1 MATAV
6 KKERKLERPPRGGL
20 ATMVEAIRQGIW
32 EEMERDP
39 TVFLI
44 GEDVGTYGGAFK
56 VTEGIIDQFG
66 PERVIDTPISEA
78 AIVGAACGAALMG
91 MRPVAEF
98 QFIDFI
104 SCGFDLLTNYAA
116 KCRYRWGANI
126 PAVFRGPCG
135 SGVRSGPFHSLNP
148 ESFFTNTAGLKIVE
162 PSTSYDAKGLIK
174 AAIRDP
180 DPVLYFEHK
189 KLYRLPRLREEL
201 PEDDYVVEI
210 GKARTRREGRDLSI
224 FTFGAQVLTA
234 LDAAEELEKEGLD
247 VEVIDLRTLAP
258 LDKDAIVASVKKT
271 SRALILHEASLT
283 GGIGGEIAA
292 IISQEAFEWLD
303 APVVRVASL
312 DTPVPYSPPLEDYYL
327 PQVKDVLDAAR
338 KLAAY

>member
-1 MATAV
+1 MSTTL
-6 KKERKLERPPRGGL
+6 KKEHKPERPARGGL
-20 ATMVEAIRQGIW
+20 STMVESIRQGIW

-44 GEDVGTYGGAFK
+44 GEDVGVYGGAFK
-56 VTEGIIDQFG
+56 VTEGIIDHFG
-66 PERVIDTPISEA
+66 KERVVDTPISEA
-78 AIVGAACGAALMG
+78 AIVGAACGAGLMG
-91 MRPVAEF
+91 MKAVAEF

-104 SCGFDLLTNYAA
+104 TAGFDLLTNYAA

-135 SGVRSGPFHSLNP
+135 SGVRSGPFHSLNA
-148 ESFFTNTAGLKIVE
+148 EAFFLNTAGLKIVE
-162 PSTSYDAKGLIK
+162 PSTAYDAKGLIK

-201 PEDDYVVEI
+201 PADDYVVEI
-210 GKARTRREGRDLSI
+210 RKARVSRAGRDLSI
-224 FTFGAQVLTA
+224 ITFGAMVLTA

-258 LDKDAIVASVKKT
+258 LDKPAILASVKKT
-271 SRALILHEASLT
+271 SKAIVLHEAART
-283 GGIGGEIAA
+283 GGSGGEIAG
-292 IISQEAFEWLD
+292 
-303 APVVRVASL
+303 VA
-312 DTPVPYSPPLEDYYL
+312 DGACGE
-327 PQVKDVLDAAR
+327 
-338 KLAAY
+338 

>member
-1 MATAV
+1 MSTAT
-6 KKERKLERPPRGGL
+6 KKEHKSNRPARGGA
-20 ATMVEAIRQGIW
+20 ATFVEAIRQGIW

-39 TVFLI
+39 SVFVI

-56 VTEGIIDQFG
+56 VTEGLLEEFG
-66 PERVIDTPISEA
+66 AGRVIDTPISEA
-78 AIVGAACGAALMG
+78 AIVGAACGAALLG
-91 MRPVAEF
+91 QRPVAEF

-104 SCGFDLLTNYAA
+104 SCGFDMLTNYAA
-116 KCRYRWGANI
+116 KCRYRWGAGL

-135 SGVRSGPFHSLNP
+135 AGVHAGPFHSVNA
-148 ESFFTNTAGLKIVE
+148 ESFFLNTAGLKMVE
-162 PSTSYDAKGLIK
+162 PSTTYDAKGLIK

-180 DPVLYFEHK
+180 DPVIYFEHK

-201 PEDDYVVEI
+201 PEDDYTVEI

-224 FTFGAQVLTA
+224 ITFGAMTLTA

-247 VEVIDLRTLAP
+247 VEVVDLRTLAP
-258 LDKDAIVASVKKT
+258 LDKQAILDSVKKT
-271 SRALILHEASLT
+271 SKVMVLHEASRT

-292 IISQEAFEWLD
+292 TIAEEAFEWLD
-303 APVVRVASL
+303 APVVRVASI
-312 DTPVPYSPPLEDYYL
+312 DTPVPYSPPLEEYYL

>member
-1 MATAV
+1 MSTTL
-6 KKERKLERPPRGGL
+6 KKEHKSNRPARGGT
-20 ATMVEAIRQGIW
+20 ATFVEAIRQGLW

-39 TVFLI
+39 TVFCI
-44 GEDVGTYGGAFK
+44 GEDVGVYGGAFK
-56 VTEGIIDQFG
+56 VTDGLLDEFG
-66 PERVIDTPISEA
+66 EERVIDTPISEA

-91 MRPVAEF
+91 MKPVAEF

-104 SCGFDLLTNYAA
+104 SAGFDMLTNYAA

-126 PAVFRGPCG
+126 AAVFRGPCG
-135 SGVRSGPFHSLNP
+135 SGVHAGPFHSVNA
-148 ESFFTNTAGLKIVE
+148 ESFFLNTAGLKIVE
-162 PSTSYDAKGLIK
+162 PSTAYDAKGLIK

-180 DPVLYFEHK
+180 DPVIYFEHK

-201 PEDDYVVEI
+201 PEDDYIIEI

-224 FTFGAQVLTA
+224 ITFGAQVLNA
-234 LDAAEELEKEGLD
+234 LDAAAELEKEGLD

-258 LDKDAIVASVKKT
+258 LDKAAILASVKKT
-271 SRALILHEASLT
+271 NKVMVLHEASRT

-292 IISQEAFEWLD
+292 IISEEAFEWLD

-312 DTPVPYSPPLEDYYL
+312 DTPVPYSPPLEEYYL

>member
-6 KKERKLERPPRGGL
+6 KKLHKLERPPRGGVV
-20 ATMVEAIRQGIW
+20 TFVEAIRQGLW
-32 EEMERDP
+32 EEMDRDP
-39 TVFLI
+39 TVFVI
-44 GEDVGTYGGAFK
+44 GEDVGVYGGAFK
-56 VTEGIIDQFG
+56 VTDGLLDHFG

-104 SCGFDLLTNYAA
+104 TAGFDLLTNYAA
-116 KCRYRWGANI
+116 KCRYRWGANVA
-126 PAVFRGPCG
+126 AVFRGPCG
-135 SGVRSGPFHSLNP
+135 SGVRSGPFHSLNA
-148 ESFFTNTAGLKIVE
+148 ESFFLNTAGLKIVE
-162 PSTSYDAKGLIK
+162 PSTAYDAKGLIK

-201 PEDDYVVEI
+201 PEDDYIVEI
-210 GKARTRREGRDLSI
+210 GKARTAHEGRDLSI
-224 FTFGAQVLTA
+224 ITFGAMVLTA

-247 VEVIDLRTLAP
+247 VEVVDLRTLAP
-258 LDKDAIVASVKKT
+258 LDKQAILDSVKKT
-271 SRALILHEASLT
+271 SKALVLHEASRT

-292 IISQEAFEWLD
+292 IIAEEAFEWLD

-312 DTPVPYSPPLEDYYL
+312 DTPVPYSPPMEDYYL
-327 PQVKDVLDAAR
+327 PQTKDVLAAAR